1 MVPSAIGA
9 AKIGQKGFLPM
20 TELRRRSDRGWLC
33 WVALRL
39 TDFWDWVDK
48 RDLDKHAVS
57 IAILIGTAKVTSWA
71 FHFSEAHMD
80 KSGAELA
87 LVIAAVTAPYMALQ
101 AAALAFYFRARV

>member
-1 MVPSAIGA
+1 MPADSERTPDVP
-9 AKIGQKGFLPM
+9 P
-20 TELRRRSDRGWLC
+20 LRRRAADRGWLC

-39 TDFWDWVDK
+39 TDLWDWIDN

-57 IAILIGTAKVTSWA
+57 ITILIGTANVTSWA
-71 FHFSEAHMD
+71 FQFAETHMD

-101 AAALAFYFRARV
+101 AAAISFYFKARS